1 MKWEES
7 GRSDTF
13 FQRDDLTEVGD
24 NEIEQAEDEE
34 FATGDE
40 AEVTRDDE
48 GVDET
53 EEVAVDEDS
62 NEEEDAEAEENEEEK
77 SRRESR
83 GSECSDYEQWVENNL
98 LIPSSDEEP
107 LDYNPGE
114 NSTALRIIDPLPRDS
129 SGRVIR
135 DPAQEGR

>member
-1 MKWEES
+1 MKWDES
-7 GRSDTF
+7 GRSNTF
-13 FQRDDLTEVGD
+13 FQGDDLTEVGD
-24 NEIEQAEDEE
+24 YEGEQREDDEE

-48 GVDET
+48 EIEDT
-53 EEVAVDEDS
+53 EEVAMDENS
-62 NEEEDAEAEENEEEK
+62 NEENEEAEEDEEEK

-98 LIPSSDEEP
+98 LIPSSYEEP

-114 NSTALRIIDPLPRDS
+114 SSTALRIIDPLPRDS
-129 SGRVIR
+129 SGSIIR
-135 DPAQEGR
+135 DPEQEGR